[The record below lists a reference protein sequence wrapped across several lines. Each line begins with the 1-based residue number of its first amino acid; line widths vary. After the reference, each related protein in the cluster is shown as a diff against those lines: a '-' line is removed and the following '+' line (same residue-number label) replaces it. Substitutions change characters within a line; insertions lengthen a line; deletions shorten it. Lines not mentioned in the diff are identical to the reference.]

1 VSDVETDEDLTAP
14 LLDDAFYRG
23 DPFPHY
29 ARLRAEAPVAWNRQ
43 HGFWVLSRH
52 ADVMA
57 ASADPATFCSSKGIL
72 VQEIGVEYASPPT
85 IMHTDPPAHTRYRKL
100 VQPGFGPRQT
110 RELDGAV
117 RERAQLL
124 IDALP
129 AGNPVEVVSAL
140 TAILPLQVIIDL
152 LGVDDDDY
160 DRFLLWS
167 DAAVPGTGEMTDDE
181 RMGHMGDMVMFLLGK
196 AGERRADPRDDL
208 VSTLATVELDG
219 DRLSDDEVAMF
230 LVQLLVAGNETSRN
244 MLTGGLH
251 ALAQHPDQWA
261 ALRADRSLIPGA
273 VEEMLRWTT
282 PVISFMRTATRD
294 VEIRG
299 TLVRAGDPTLL
310 LYAAANRDEDEFGP
324 TAERFDITRSPN
336 HHVAFG
342 FGAHFCIGAALAR
355 LEARAVLDGLL
366 DRFEEVEPVGAPVR
380 SGSGI
385 IAGIRRADLR
395 FVAA

>member
-1 VSDVETDEDLTAP
+1 VDTDEDLTAP

-29 ARLRAEAPVAWNRQ
+29 ARLRTEAPVVWNRQ

-57 ASADPATFCSSKGIL
+57 ASADPATFCSGKGIL
-72 VQEIGVEYASPPT
+72 VQEIGVDYPSPPT

-100 VQPGFGPRQT
+100 VQPGFGPRPT
-110 RELDGAV
+110 RELDGPV
-117 RERAQLL
+117 RERARLL

-129 AGNPVEVVSAL
+129 VGDPVEVVAAL

-167 DAAVPGTGEMTDDE
+167 DAAVPGTGDMTDEE
-181 RMGHMGDMVMFLLGK
+181 RVGHMGDMVVFLLGT
-196 AGERRADPRDDL
+196 AAERRADPRDDL

-251 ALAQHPDQWA
+251 ALAQNPDQWA
-261 ALRADRSLIPGA
+261 ALRADRSLVPGA

-282 PVISFMRTATRD
+282 PVIAFMRTATRD
-294 VEIRG
+294 VEMRG
-299 TLVRAGDPTLL
+299 TLIRAGDPTLL
-310 LYAAANRDEDEFGP
+310 LYAAANRDADEFGP
-324 TAERFDITRSPN
+324 TAESFDITRSPN
-336 HHVAFG
+336 HHLAFG

-355 LEARAVLDGLL
+355 LEARAVLEGLL
-366 DRFEEVEPVGAPVR
+366 DRFERIEPVGEPVR
-380 SGSGI
+380 SGSSI
-385 IAGIRRADLR
+385 IAGIREADLR